1 METDFE
7 YNELSIVFMG
17 YSKDKIC
24 PASDLRTLLI
34 YNSMTNDKTD
44 PTNYGDK
51 VIALGNY
58 VNGNAVRFDYRE
70 RNYDPKTV
78 LMLHDNYEEDE
89 QGEMKMILIPLANSF
104 DEFIDSLPFVMRM
117 IDVYFYLNN

>member
-1 METDFE
+1 
-7 YNELSIVFMG
+7 
-17 YSKDKIC
+17 
-24 PASDLRTLLI
+24 
-34 YNSMTNDKTD
+34 MTNDKTD